1 MISGEF
7 PYGSFRIREIE
18 VSNRLV
24 MAPLHEI
31 TDQPFRKFIR
41 EVGGAGLV
49 VSEMISSEALIRH
62 ARKAEKMMAS
72 SGEHP
77 YAMQLSGGNPDSLA
91 EGARL
96 CEEAGADIVDLNMG
110 CPASNV
116 TKGGAGSALLRDIRL
131 AEACVTAMVKA
142 VKVPV
147 TVKMRAGWDA
157 SQKERAE
164 FLDFLRMF
172 EQAGIQGL
180 AIHPRTR
187 AQGYEGHADWAI
199 IARAVEA
206 GTSFPII
213 GNGDVVEPLDAFRMA
228 EETGCAAVMIGRGAL
243 YNPFIFRQVLDPEF
257 RVSAEMRIDATLR
270 FFRILL
276 ELLEPREALHK
287 IKKIGAWFTK
297 GIPGGVAFRQKLNQC
312 NDAEELLRDLEAL
325 KAQQGRSLT
334 EP

>member
-1 MISGEF
+1 LAF
-7 PYGSFRIREIE
+7 PSEPFFIGPVE
-18 VSNRLV
+18 VANGLV

-41 EVGGAGLV
+41 AIGGPGLV

-77 YAMQLSGGNPDSLA
+77 YAMQLNGGNPQSLA
-91 EGARL
+91 EGARM
-96 CEEAGADIVDLNMG
+96 CEEAGADMVDLNMG

-131 AEACVTAMVKA
+131 AEACVKAMVRA

-157 SQKERAE
+157 SQKERGE
-164 FLDFLRMF
+164 FLDFLKMF
-172 EQAGIQGL
+172 DAVGVRSL

-187 AQGYEGHADWAI
+187 AQGYDGHADWAI
-199 IARAVEA
+199 IARAVQA
-206 GTSFPII
+206 GTSYPII
-213 GNGDVVEPLDAFRMA
+213 GNGDVVEPVDAFRMA

-243 YNPFIFRQVLDPEF
+243 YNPFIFRQIQDPTF
-257 RVSAEMRIDATLR
+257 SVTPSMRIDATLQ
-270 FFRILL
+270 FFAILL
-276 ELLEPREALHK
+276 DLLEPREALHK

-297 GIPGGVAFRQKLNQC
+297 GIPGGNGFRQNLHAC
-312 NDAEELLRDLEAL
+312 DDAQVLIAALEAL
-325 KAQQGRSLT
+325 KEQNAA
-334 EP
+334 

>member
-1 MISGEF
+1 MTF
-7 PYGSFRIREIE
+7 FHTPFLIRDVE

-41 EVGGAGLV
+41 EVGGVGLT

-62 ARKAEKMMAS
+62 AVKAEKMMAAT
-72 SGEHP
+72 GERP
-77 YAMQLSGGNPDSLA
+77 LAIQVSGGRPEALA
-91 EGARL
+91 ESAVL
-96 CEEAGADIVDLNMG
+96 CEAAGADMVDLNMG

-131 AEACVTAMVKA
+131 AERCVTGMVKA

-147 TVKMRAGWDA
+147 TVKMRAGWDS
-157 SQKERAE
+157 SQKDRGE

-172 EQAGIQGL
+172 EQAGVQAL

-187 AQGYEGHADWAI
+187 VQQYEGHADWSI

-213 GNGDVVEPLDAFRMA
+213 GNGDVVTAEDAHRMVA
-228 EETGCAAVMIGRGAL
+228 ETGCAAVMIGRGAL
-243 YNPFIFRQVLDPEF
+243 YNPFLFRQVLEPGL
-257 RVSAEMRIDATLR
+257 VVTTEMRIDATLR
-270 FFRILL
+270 LFQILL
-276 ELLEPREALHK
+276 DLLEPREALHK

-297 GIPGGVAFRQKLNQC
+297 GVPGGHGFRQNLHAAS
-312 NDAEELLRDLEAL
+312 DAQALMVAIDALRLVDS
-325 KAQQGRSLT
+325 KAN
-334 EP
+334 

>member
-1 MISGEF
+1 MTF
-7 PYGSFRIREIE
+7 PNTPFTIGPLQ
-18 VSNRLV
+18 VSNSLV

-41 EVGGAGLV
+41 EIGGPGLV

-62 ARKAEKMMAS
+62 ARKAEQMMAS

-77 YAMQLSGGNPDSLA
+77 YAMQLSGGNPQSLA

-96 CEEAGADIVDLNMG
+96 CEEAGADLVDLNMG

-131 AEACVTAMVKA
+131 AEACVKAMVKA
-142 VKVPV
+142 VQVPV

-172 EQAGIQGL
+172 EANGVQSL

-199 IARAVEA
+199 IARAVDA
-206 GTSFPII
+206 GTSYPII
-213 GNGDVVEPLDAFRMA
+213 GNGDVVQVQDAFRMS

-257 RVSAEMRIDATLR
+257 IVTTEMRVDATLR

-287 IKKIGAWFTK
+287 IKKIGSWFTK
-297 GIPGGVAFRQKLNQC
+297 GIPGGSGFRQNLHAC
-312 NDAEELLRDLEAL
+312 NDPEQLLADLEAL
-325 KAQQGRSLT
+325 KHQQVA
-334 EP
+334 

>member
-1 MISGEF
+1 MTF
-7 PYGSFRIREIE
+7 PNTPFSIGPLQ
-18 VSNRLV
+18 VSNSLV

-41 EVGGAGLV
+41 EIGGPGLV

-77 YAMQLSGGNPDSLA
+77 YAMQLSGGNPQSLA

-131 AEACVTAMVKA
+131 AESCVKAMVKA

-172 EQAGIQGL
+172 EANGVQSL
-180 AIHPRTR
+180 AIHPRTK

-206 GTSFPII
+206 GMNYPII
-213 GNGDVVEPLDAFRMA
+213 GNGDVVEVQDAFRMS

-243 YNPFIFRQVLDPEF
+243 YNPFIFRQVLDPDYQ
-257 RVSAEMRIDATLR
+257 VTTEMRVDATLR

-287 IKKIGAWFTK
+287 IKKIGSWFTK
-297 GIPGGVAFRQKLNQC
+297 GIPGGSGFRQNLHAC
-312 NDAEELLRDLEAL
+312 NDPEQLLADLEAL
-325 KAQQGRSLT
+325 KHQQVA
-334 EP
+334 